1 MNSIEIYNLLS
12 RTFLILAILFAALT
26 IFLGF
31 HDHIREIFMIK
42 TGRAQKITTN
52 QMNKRNMETGRL
64 QTDYSFEANTET
76 GTGKRTTFLNR
87 TNEQKTPETTTLHV
101 QNTGQTPKQRN
112 TASQDIQKA
121 PVNNRSDFKIT
132 ENVMIIHTNETIE

>member
-1 MNSIEIYNLLS
+1 
-12 RTFLILAILFAALT
+12 
-26 IFLGF
+26 
-31 HDHIREIFMIK
+31 MIK
-42 TGRAQKITTN
+42 TGRAQRITTS

-87 TNEQKTPETTTLHV
+87 TNEQKAPETTTLHV
-101 QNTGQTPKQRN
+101 QKETTGKTNRTRN
-112 TASQDIQKA
+112 TASQDLQKA
-121 PVNNRSDFKIT
+121 PVIERPDFKIT

>member
-1 MNSIEIYNLLS
+1 
-12 RTFLILAILFAALT
+12 
-26 IFLGF
+26 
-31 HDHIREIFMIK
+31 MIK
-42 TGRAQKITTN
+42 TGRAQRITTS

-87 TNEQKTPETTTLHV
+87 TNEQKAPETTTLHV
-101 QNTGQTPKQRN
+101 QKETTGKTNRTRN
-112 TASQDIQKA
+112 TTSQDLQKA
-121 PVNNRSDFKIT
+121 PVIERPDFKIT